1 MSRVGLSTSS
11 VYPESSAHA
20 FGYAASLGYDAVL
33 LTLRIARDWTPGR
46 EFPAG
51 KLFDDTGFLGIDG
64 AFRFR
69 PNGVAE
75 RAMEVR
81 QVGAGTVTVVSPA
94 PTQF

>member
-1 MSRVGLSTSS
+1 
-11 VYPESSAHA
+11 
-20 FGYAASLGYDAVL
+20 
-33 LTLRIARDWTPGR
+33 LRITRDWTAGR
-46 EFPAG
+46 EFPTSHM
-51 KLFDDTGFLGIDG
+51 FDNVGFLGLDG

-69 PNGVAE
+69 TDGIAE